1 MASPQGQPSFDLQLQ
16 VSWGSF
22 SILDLNVSFDAD
34 ATVDDMVTAI
44 RLYASR
50 DAAEAGEQIEEL
62 AQYLK
67 DNASKIID
75 RLELGVE
82 PSAVNLVMQVERNAA
97 GHKAWSFILM
107 GVDKLQFQAILWL
120 SDTEDIFATL
130 HESLYSPQIEDWL
143 DLATKKD
150 NFSAIS
156 AQSLRYLLKLRE
168 SGSQQATRPFDEIND
183 DPAHCPACG
192 AKTQEEAGVPEHLPH
207 ACQNCRQRTTDSS
220 GKKVHY
226 YNTQMSGGMQA
237 LYDETNDFYLN
248 DVGGFN
254 EISFI
259 DGKPFEVVENRFGGL
274 YLHRYILTLDC
285 C

>member
-1 MASPQGQPSFDLQLQ
+1 VASPQGQPSFDLQLQ

-259 DGKPFEVVENRFGGL
+259 DGKPFEVVENRFGGFIFAPI
-274 YLHRYILTLDC
+274 HFDA
-285 C
+285 

>member
-1 MASPQGQPSFDLQLQ
+1 MSPGQRSFCYVLLQ
-16 VSWGSF
+16 VKNVHIKFRREATKFDDGS
-22 SILDLNVSFDAD
+22 
-34 ATVDDMVTAI
+34 M
-44 RLYASR
+44 
-50 DAAEAGEQIEEL
+50 
-62 AQYLK
+62 
-67 DNASKIID
+67 
-75 RLELGVE
+75 
-82 PSAVNLVMQVERNAA
+82 AVVMQVERNAA

-107 GVDKLQFQAILWL
+107 GVDKLQFQAILWF

-259 DGKPFEVVENRFGGL
+259 DGKSFEVVENRFGGFIFAPI
-274 YLHRYILTLDC
+274 HFDA
-285 C
+285 

>member
-1 MASPQGQPSFDLQLQ
+1 
-16 VSWGSF
+16 
-22 SILDLNVSFDAD
+22 
-34 ATVDDMVTAI
+34 
-44 RLYASR
+44 
-50 DAAEAGEQIEEL
+50 
-62 AQYLK
+62 
-67 DNASKIID
+67 
-75 RLELGVE
+75 
-82 PSAVNLVMQVERNAA
+82 
-97 GHKAWSFILM
+97 M
-107 GVDKLQFQAILWL
+107 GVDKLQFQAILWF

-259 DGKPFEVVENRFGGL
+259 DGKSFEVVENRFGGFIFAPI
-274 YLHRYILTLDC
+274 HFDA
-285 C
+285 